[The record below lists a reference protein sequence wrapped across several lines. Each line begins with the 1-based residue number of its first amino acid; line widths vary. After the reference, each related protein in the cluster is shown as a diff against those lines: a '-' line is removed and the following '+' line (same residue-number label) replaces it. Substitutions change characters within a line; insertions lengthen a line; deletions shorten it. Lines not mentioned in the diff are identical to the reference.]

1 MGARRHRR
9 ITTGSSKQGLR
20 NVKRL
25 NAKRVL
31 MTGAGGLLGSDLA
44 RAFAAEGAD
53 LVLTTRTP
61 GKIERLAEELR
72 AQGARAETIAAD
84 FTCNEDIDRLAARAW
99 DAFGGIEVVVLSSQ
113 PANPR
118 LGDLL
123 STPDEVLEEQQ
134 RSIVWG
140 PLRLM
145 RSLAPKMMTA
155 GGGSVITLTS
165 STGSEPTPG
174 YAAYGLAKGSLWLLT
189 LYMAKEWGQG
199 GIRVNA
205 LQPGLIATGGQ
216 AMALEQGARQ
226 LGVLGRTSLDRVGAN
241 RECIGAAI
249 YLASDESSFT
259 SAQRIC
265 VDGGRI

>member
-1 MGARRHRR
+1 M
-9 ITTGSSKQGLR
+9 
-20 NVKRL
+20 KRL
-25 NAKRVL
+25 QGKRVL
-31 MTGAGGLLGSDLA
+31 MTGAGGLLGSDVA

-53 LVLTTRTP
+53 MVLTTRTA
-61 GKIERLAEELR
+61 GKIERLAQEIR
-72 AQGARAETIAAD
+72 AQGVRAAAIAAD
-84 FTCNEDIDRLAARAW
+84 FTLIEDVDRLAANAW
-99 DAFGGIEVVVLSSQ
+99 EAFGGIEVVVLSSQ
-113 PANPR
+113 PPNPQ

-123 STPDEVLEEQQ
+123 NTPDHVLEEQQ
-134 RSIVWG
+134 RSVVWG

-145 RSLAPKMMTA
+145 RSLAPKMMAA
-155 GGGSVITLTS
+155 GGGSVITVTS
-165 STGSEPTPG
+165 STGFEPTPG

-189 LYMAKEWGQG
+189 LYMAKEWGKQ

-205 LQPGLIATGGQ
+205 LQPGLIATGGD
-216 AMALEQGARQ
+216 AKALEQGARR
-226 LGVLGRTSLDRVGAN
+226 LGVLERTSLDRVGAN

>member
-1 MGARRHRR
+1 M
-9 ITTGSSKQGLR
+9 
-20 NVKRL
+20 VMKRL
-25 NAKRVL
+25 NGKRVL

-53 LVLTTRTP
+53 IVLTTRTA
-61 GKIERLAEELR
+61 GKIERLAQEIR
-72 AQGARAETIAAD
+72 AQGVRVEAVAAD
-84 FTCNEDIDRLAARAW
+84 FTRNEDIDRLAAKAW
-99 DAFGGIEVVVLSSQ
+99 EAFGGIDVVVLSSQ
-113 PANPR
+113 PPNPQS
-118 LGDLL
+118 GDLL
-123 STPDEVLEEQQ
+123 NTPDHILEEQQ

-145 RSLAPKMMTA
+145 RSLAPKMMSA
-155 GGGSVITLTS
+155 RGGSVITLTS
-165 STGSEPTPG
+165 STGFDPTPG

-189 LYMAKEWGQG
+189 LYMAKEWGKQ

-205 LQPGLIATGGQ
+205 LQPGLIATGGDVK
-216 AMALEQGARQ
+216 ALEQGARQ
-226 LGVLGRTSLDRVGAN
+226 LGVLDRTSLDRVGAN